1 MKYNIVE
8 VFKTIHG
15 EGMLQGV
22 PSVFIIL
29 YGCNLRCRWCDTIY
43 TDEYHKYD
51 VMELEV
57 LITKID
63 KFNCSHVV
71 ITGGEPFLSP
81 GIVELTDK
89 LREKDYH
96 ITIETNGT
104 IYKEISC
111 DLLSI
116 SPKLNNSVPSNLS
129 EQELISYNLIRKN
142 MIVLN
147 KLISRY
153 EYQFKFVII
162 NPDEILEA
170 KDIVNQLSLNEIS
183 RNFIMPATNSR
194 KELFACQKEFI
205 KLCIEHN
212 FRYSNR
218 LQLQVWDIDE
228 EKIT

>member
-1 MKYNIVE
+1 
-8 VFKTIHG
+8 
-15 EGMLQGV
+15 
-22 PSVFIIL
+22 
-29 YGCNLRCRWCDTIY
+29 
-43 TDEYHKYD
+43 
-51 VMELEV
+51 MELEV

-212 FRYSNR
+212 FRYANR

>member
-1 MKYNIVE
+1 
-8 VFKTIHG
+8 
-15 EGMLQGV
+15 
-22 PSVFIIL
+22 
-29 YGCNLRCRWCDTIY
+29 
-43 TDEYHKYD
+43 
-51 VMELEV
+51 
-57 LITKID
+57 
-63 KFNCSHVV
+63 
-71 ITGGEPFLSP
+71 
-81 GIVELTDK
+81 
-89 LREKDYH
+89 
-96 ITIETNGT
+96 
-104 IYKEISC
+104 
-111 DLLSI
+111 
-116 SPKLNNSVPSNLS
+116 
-129 EQELISYNLIRKN
+129 

-212 FRYSNR
+212 FRYANR

>member
-8 VFKTIHG
+8 VFKTIQG

-22 PSVFIIL
+22 PSVFIRL

-212 FRYSNR
+212 FRYANR

>member
-8 VFKTIHG
+8 VFKTIQG

-22 PSVFIIL
+22 PSVFIRL

-129 EQELISYNLIRKN
+129 EQ
-142 MIVLN
+142 
-147 KLISRY
+147 
-153 EYQFKFVII
+153 
-162 NPDEILEA
+162 
-170 KDIVNQLSLNEIS
+170 DIAIYHWLAD
-183 RNFIMPATNSR
+183 R
-194 KELFACQKEFI
+194 
-205 KLCIEHN
+205 
-212 FRYSNR
+212 
-218 LQLQVWDIDE
+218 
-228 EKIT
+228 

>member
-1 MKYNIVE
+1 
-8 VFKTIHG
+8 
-15 EGMLQGV
+15 MLQGV
-22 PSVFIIL
+22 PSVFIRL

-212 FRYSNR
+212 FRYANR